1 MQKSSPLIIRII
13 SEKNNPDL
21 LIKNGKVIYLSRVIK
36 ELTEF
41 IKTIEHE
48 IHAGSIKLAG
58 AQSLQHVSNVT
69 EDSLEDSELLQHKST
84 TMKIIIEDGCLVVPQ
99 DS

>member
-1 MQKSSPLIIRII
+1 MERLFTCHESS
-13 SEKNNPDL
+13 KNSQSSFRL
-21 LIKNGKVIYLSRVIK
+21 
-36 ELTEF
+36 
-41 IKTIEHE
+41 EHE

-69 EDSLEDSELLQHKST
+69 EDSLEDSEPLKHKST